1 MGIFDGIIL
10 YIFHPYPWI
19 LESFIISF
27 VREELDVETKRNG
40 SRVVDDRCVHRRLVK
55 FLEILERQGK

>member
-10 YIFHPYPWI
+10 YIFHPYLWI

-40 SRVVDDRCVHRRLVK
+40 LRVVDDRR
-55 FLEILERQGK
+55 GG

>member
-27 VREELDVETKRNG
+27 VREELDVRNETE
-40 SRVVDDRCVHRRLVK
+40 RVVDDRR
-55 FLEILERQGK
+55 GG